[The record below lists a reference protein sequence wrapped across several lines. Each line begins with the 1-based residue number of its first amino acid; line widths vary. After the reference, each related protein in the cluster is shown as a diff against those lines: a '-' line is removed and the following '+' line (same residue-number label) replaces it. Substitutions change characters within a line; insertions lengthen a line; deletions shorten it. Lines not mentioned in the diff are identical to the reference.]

1 MKIARLDR
9 RLSYR
14 GFAFSAA
21 SMLVVTGAAALP
33 MPLFATYQKTMGMTN
48 SDISAA
54 MFLYLGAITLTLLFG
69 GRLTDALGR
78 KTGLLLG
85 LALALGSCLVFAFA
99 STAVAVFAARLLQGF
114 AVGVAMSAI
123 SAYGID
129 CIRDVRLSWGSAMAS
144 CGVLVGLMAGSLAMG
159 ALADGTDSARTVYLA
174 TAVIA
179 LLCGIAVLRAPETV
193 EERERLSVVLRPRIM
208 VPERGARRAFV
219 GTLLAYTAVWGIA
232 AYFQTFASS
241 YCSSY
246 FAQDDPMAS
255 ALLLALV
262 MAPSAAGSVI
272 VSKIGMRSSMRLG
285 IVAAVLSGAALLFS
299 SLNGIF
305 VLFLGACGAFGVSM
319 GACLT
324 GALQSVLSGCEP
336 EDNSTIISTVN
347 LIAYASISVLSVGSS
362 VLATA
367 QPLFAILALHVAL
380 AALFTPA
387 ILASSRA

>member
-9 RLSYR
+9 RQSYR

-21 SMLVVTGAAALP
+21 SMLIVTGAAALP

-69 GRLTDALGR
+69 GRLTDAAGR
-78 KTGLLLG
+78 KAGLIAG
-85 LALALGSCLVFAFA
+85 LALAMASCLVFAFA
-99 STAVAVFAARLLQGF
+99 TTAAAVFAARLLQGF
-114 AVGVAMSAI
+114 AVAVAMSSI

-144 CGVLVGLMAGSLAMG
+144 CGVLVGLMVGSLAMG
-159 ALADGTDSARTVYLA
+159 ALADSLESARTVYLA
-174 TAVIA
+174 TAAIA

-193 EERERLSVVLRPRIM
+193 EEKDSLASVLRPRIM
-208 VPERGARRAFV
+208 VPERGARRAFA

-241 YCSSY
+241 YCVAY
-246 FAQDDPMAS
+246 FGQSDPMAS
-255 ALLLALV
+255 ALLLAFV
-262 MAPSAAGSVI
+262 MAPSAAGSIV
-272 VSKIGMRSSMRLG
+272 VSKIGMRSSMRIG
-285 IVAAVLSGAALLFS
+285 IVAAVLSGAALLFAS
-299 SLNGIF
+299 ANGLF
-305 VLFLGACGAFGVSM
+305 PLFLGACLTFGASM

-324 GALQSVLSGCEP
+324 GALQSVLLGCAP
-336 EDNSTIISTVN
+336 EDNSAIVSTVN
-347 LIAYASISVLSVGSS
+347 LIAYASISVLSVASS
-362 VLATA
+362 ALAA
-367 QPLFAILALHVAL
+367 VQPLFVILALHVAL

-387 ILASSRA
+387 ILSASRA